1 MKCYDLLSK
10 REQTMDYN
18 IAYIKK
24 YDGLVYIRTW
34 MKNEGKHQ
42 HPEDIKDIKD
52 IAILDNF

>member
-42 HPEDIKDIKD
+42 HPEDIKDIV
-52 IAILDNF
+52 ILDNF